1 MQTSFTC
8 FEREEHGGSRVQFH
22 VTTILQCLCSHGER
36 ELDRP
41 KASAGNITAS
51 LQKPAAS
58 FPTNHNK
65 KSSGTAGDSPT
76 LHVCLYLSN
85 ELIRLGS
92 VQKRTNSWKRV
103 QDNGFWMSINILLQN
118 KYEEE
123 KKKALGWLKSMENS
137 EMGKRTQL

>member
-1 MQTSFTC
+1 MQTSFAC
-8 FEREEHGGSRVQFH
+8 FEREEHRGSRAQSH
-22 VTTILQCLCSHGER
+22 VTTILQCLCSHGEG
-36 ELDRP
+36 ELEGS
-41 KASAGNITAS
+41 KASAGS
-51 LQKPAAS
+51 LTVNFQKPAAS

-65 KSSGTAGDSPT
+65 KSSGTAGDWPT

-118 KYEEE
+118 KYEE
-123 KKKALGWLKSMENS
+123 KKKKSIRLAKDC
-137 EMGKRTQL
+137 GK